1 MGTSDLACFLLTTP
15 SGHILIDTAL
25 EQSAPILRENI
36 TSLGF
41 KVSDIRIILSGHA
54 HFDHVAGHADMKAAS
69 GAQVFASAADAM
81 VLESGG
87 KKGFHPIGDYKPVK
101 VDRIIKDKD
110 NVKLGKWTL
119 TAHLTPGHTE
129 GNTTWTTTINE
140 NGKKLNVVF
149 AGSMSINPGVRMINN
164 PTWAGIREAYANSFA
179 TLKSLPCDV
188 FLGPHAP
195 FFDMEAKVP
204 KMLSGKPNPFI
215 DPAGYKRYIARWEKS
230 YLEQVAKERTESK

>member
-1 MGTSDLACFLLTTP
+1 MAGTNRSDHFESSISTTWERATFACFLLTTP

-69 GAQVFASAADAM
+69 GAPSVRECCGCDGSRERRKEG
-81 VLESGG
+81 LPS
-87 KKGFHPIGDYKPVK
+87 
-101 VDRIIKDKD
+101 DRGLQTRQSRPNHQGQRY

-140 NGKKLNVVF
+140 NGKKLNVVL
-149 AGSMSINPGVRMINN
+149 PGACRS
-164 PTWAGIREAYANSFA
+164 TRSA
-179 TLKSLPCDV
+179 
-188 FLGPHAP
+188 
-195 FFDMEAKVP
+195 
-204 KMLSGKPNPFI
+204 
-215 DPAGYKRYIARWEKS
+215 
-230 YLEQVAKERTESK
+230 